1 MLVQAVKEDNQAM
14 VEELVS
20 QGEDVTRK
28 DDVGQVY
35 AIMFFKGLSMAG
47 GGWGWGGNPIPHY

>member
-20 QGEDVTRK
+20 QGEDVTRS
-28 DDVGQVY
+28 DDVGQASVLISEAVQTYQLSGFSY
-35 AIMFFKGLSMAG
+35 ANTFEIGS
-47 GGWGWGGNPIPHY
+47 